1 MMISYCKSVLGTAMA
16 EQSAIAADNLY
27 PACIFASKLVPRYG
41 GGNTLERTRDG
52 TVLSSLFLHVIL
64 HSPNCQLTEPV
75 AKSNSADAAI
85 SSVVPR
91 DGHTKTSNQRKR
103 LIKWIRVRAPDPRT
117 KMVPRDAYG
126 QSSGQRRPVRIHH
139 RRRRLW
145 LFRIVIGFV
154 SFDRR
159 RFSVFC
165 LSYRV
170 QTGNSAPLR
179 PIKVAFTQAIKTD
192 PYPQITRQTNQHSP
206 WSEPA
211 DEMDTLHEDIPQ
223 YSFG

>member
-103 LIKWIRVRAPDPRT
+103 LIK
-117 KMVPRDAYG
+117 
-126 QSSGQRRPVRIHH
+126 
-139 RRRRLW
+139 
-145 LFRIVIGFV
+145 
-154 SFDRR
+154 
-159 RFSVFC
+159 
-165 LSYRV
+165 
-170 QTGNSAPLR
+170 
-179 PIKVAFTQAIKTD
+179 
-192 PYPQITRQTNQHSP
+192 
-206 WSEPA
+206 
-211 DEMDTLHEDIPQ
+211 
-223 YSFG
+223 